1 MEDKH
6 NVILI
11 LLSSSGFISSF
22 RRLFILSHSRF
33 KVFSSFLFR
42 SSKPSRLS
50 RREAPSKSSQ
60 GFNLIL
66 CILQFYLIILLL
78 AEFFTVVEG
87 SCWRS
92 SSIFSSSCLEVQLI
106 LRILLKWSFAFL
118 RSSQLSNH
126 FRLWPVI
133 TFWSWDVT
141 YKTTTSLFFSL
152 LIFSTTPFKPSF

>member
-50 RREAPSKSSQ
+50 RREAPSKSPQ
-60 GFNLIL
+60 DFNLIPF
-66 CILQFYLIILLL
+66 ILQFYLIILLL
-78 AEFFTVVEG
+78 PEFFMVV
-87 SCWRS
+87 RKDLIHS
-92 SSIFSSSCLEVQLI
+92 SSVHRDSFGGAQVSFLLAFRSAIKSPYSFEVEFCISSFFSAIQSFPFVAGYHLMI
-106 LRILLKWSFAFL
+106 LRCYL
-118 RSSQLSNH
+118 
-126 FRLWPVI
+126 
-133 TFWSWDVT
+133 
-141 YKTTTSLFFSL
+141 
-152 LIFSTTPFKPSF
+152 